1 VAANTIRVRFITSMI
16 SYSARTASAI
26 NDSAYAAAA
35 DWFVSV
41 ILRKGATALETVA
54 PNLNV
59 VTVLTP
65 ATT

>member
-1 VAANTIRVRFITSMI
+1 MI
-16 SYSARTASAI
+16 SYSARTASVI
-26 NDSAYAAAA
+26 NDSAYAAPGL
-35 DWFVSV
+35 VRI

>member
-1 VAANTIRVRFITSMI
+1 MTQF
-16 SYSARTASAI
+16 
-26 NDSAYAAAA
+26 YAAAA

-41 ILRKGATALETVA
+41 HFLRKGATALETVA

>member
-1 VAANTIRVRFITSMI
+1 VDHFGN
-16 SYSARTASAI
+16 YSLAVGTAE
-26 NDSAYAAAA
+26 
-35 DWFVSV
+35 F

>member
-26 NDSAYAAAA
+26 NDSAYAAPGL
-35 DWFVSV
+35 VRI